1 VNAEI
6 RRILRRNLEEL
17 EPSRR
22 AGEALYEGTLAELA
36 KFASGDD
43 PAAAFREISDM
54 PLCSAEFAR
63 FCRMTAG
70 GITDPLIL
78 AKFLPDQSAAEDIPS
93 DTRTAYLR
101 NAYTDRAFAAFSREI
116 HRLSA
121 QYQTSFSAGCE
132 EVYYGRCSYCILPI
146 RNSEDG
152 TLSSFTRMI
161 TKYDLKI
168 ARVCDITTQDGDST
182 MRYALLR
189 RGLDLHAPQD
199 GFLQTTLLL
208 PGAVSIGT
216 FLHAAEY
223 TGASAENIATIPLQY
238 TSDRTSL
245 NITFR
250 INRESTAPLLLF
262 LGAVTES
269 CTTDGIYTLHGA

>member
-1 VNAEI
+1 MNAEI

-17 EPSRR
+17 KPSRH
-22 AGEALYEGTLAELA
+22 AADALYEGTLAELA
-36 KFASGDD
+36 KFGAGDD
-43 PAAAFREISDM
+43 PAAAFREISDE
-54 PLCSAEFAR
+54 PLCSVEFAR

-70 GITDPLIL
+70 GITDPDRL
-78 AKFLPDQSAAEDIPS
+78 AKFLPDSSMAEDTPP

-101 NAYTDRAFAAFSREI
+101 NAYTDRAFAVFSGEI

-168 ARVCDITTQDGDST
+168 ARVCDIATQDGDST

-189 RGLDLHAPQD
+189 RGLDLHVPQD

-208 PGAVSIGT
+208 PGDVSIGA
-216 FLHAAEY
+216 FLNAAEQ
-223 TGASAENIATIPLQY
+223 TGAAAEDIATLPLQY
-238 TSDRTSL
+238 TNDRTSL

-250 INRESTAPLLLF
+250 IDPESTAPLLLF

-269 CTTDGIYTLHGA
+269 CTPDGIYTLHGA